1 MGLWL
6 NDLYLCKSCG
16 GVLIKGG
23 WHFYDPTSASAA
35 MTALTDIQRS
45 LNAIRAIERDSS
57 ADVRLAALALLAATT
72 ADIAKELRGVNAP
85 KQPPKQPIKAPPI
98 PPPSPTNQP
107 QTEPPQQKDAAR
119 PFTEPEQ
126 QREPE

>member
-1 MGLWL
+1 
-6 NDLYLCKSCG
+6 
-16 GVLIKGG
+16 
-23 WHFYDPTSASAA
+23 

-57 ADVRLAALALLAATT
+57 ADVRLATLALLTATT

-107 QTEPPQQKDAAR
+107 QQEPPQQKDAAR

>member
-1 MGLWL
+1 
-6 NDLYLCKSCG
+6 
-16 GVLIKGG
+16 
-23 WHFYDPTSASAA
+23 

-98 PPPSPTNQP
+98 PPQSPTNQP
-107 QTEPPQQKDAAR
+107 PPQHKDAAR

>member
-1 MGLWL
+1 
-6 NDLYLCKSCG
+6 
-16 GVLIKGG
+16 
-23 WHFYDPTSASAA
+23 

-57 ADVRLAALALLAATT
+57 ADVRLATLALLTATT

-85 KQPPKQPIKAPPI
+85 KQPPKQRLKAPPI
-98 PPPSPTNQP
+98 PPPSPTNQR
-107 QTEPPQQKDAAR
+107 QQEPPQQKDAAR

>member
-1 MGLWL
+1 
-6 NDLYLCKSCG
+6 
-16 GVLIKGG
+16 
-23 WHFYDPTSASAA
+23 

-98 PPPSPTNQP
+98 PLQVQP
-107 QTEPPQQKDAAR
+107 INRSKRRHNRRMLLDPLQSQSSNVSQNNI
-119 PFTEPEQ
+119 
-126 QREPE
+126 

>member
-1 MGLWL
+1 
-6 NDLYLCKSCG
+6 
-16 GVLIKGG
+16 
-23 WHFYDPTSASAA
+23 

-57 ADVRLAALALLAATT
+57 ADVRLATLALLTATT

-85 KQPPKQPIKAPPI
+85 KQPRKQPIKAPLI
-98 PPPSPTNQP
+98 PPPSPTNQQQQLP
-107 QTEPPQQKDAAR
+107 MQQKDAAR

>member
-1 MGLWL
+1 
-6 NDLYLCKSCG
+6 
-16 GVLIKGG
+16 V
-23 WHFYDPTSASAA
+23 
-35 MTALTDIQRS
+35 TALTDIQRS

-57 ADVRLAALALLAATT
+57 ADVRLATLALLTATT
-72 ADIAKELRGVNAP
+72 ADIAKELRGESVP
-85 KQPPKQPIKAPPI
+85 KQTPKQPIKAPPI
-98 PPPSPTNQP
+98 SPPSPTNQP